1 MWDLLTFAVL
11 SEGQGG
17 WDGDF
22 AFLSGTHV
30 CHADVQALDDLAH
43 TQHEPLGV
51 TRPVRATATE
61 QGHHNDVTKERN
73 LL

>member
-1 MWDLLTFAVL
+1 MLDLGLTFAVL

-17 WDGDF
+17 RDGDF

-30 CHADVQALDDLAH
+30 YHADVQALDDLAH
-43 TQHEPLGV
+43 AQHEPLGV

-61 QGHHNDVTKERN
+61 SRDITM
-73 LL
+73 